1 MADRGGGGVIALLAY
16 AGGHSG
22 IVHPRSAPEWSDV
35 ALFVVAAAGLWWV
48 RRRLRSRFQKND

>member
-1 MADRGGGGVIALLAY
+1 MIALLAY
-16 AGGHSG
+16 ADGHSG

-48 RRRLRSRFQKND
+48 RRRLRRRFQKND